1 MAVPIL
7 PPSWGSWP
15 ARLRRCAM
23 SAVVV
28 DLPLVPVM
36 ATNGASGACRR
47 RSRQNNSMSPITS
60 TPASRAI
67 STLQCGLGW
76 VSGAPGVSTSAAKL
90 AQEALR
96 KSMVTKWARAASAN
110 LSAPSSPAKTL
121 APPAL
126 SAWQLARPDPPRP
139 NTATLLPAKEVTGIM
154 IVCSPQLERGE
165 AGQRQHHRDD
175 PEPDHDLRLGP
186 AQLLEMMMDRRHLE
200 DALARELEGRNLHD
214 HRNRFQHE
222 QSADHGQHDLVLDG
236 DRDRTEHAAER
247 ERAGVAHEDRGR
259 RRVEPE
265 KSEARAEQRAA
276 QHRELA
282 GARDIVDLQI
292 VGEDHVAGEIGDQA
306 KACGCNH
313 DRDDCEPVET
323 VGQIDGIAGADNDE
337 SAEDHE
343 EPAEIQ
349 HYILEERDRKRRR
362 RRVAAEP
369 DQRVAGGERDHRFQ
383 RQAEAA
389 GKAAG
394 GLFRH
399 LQIIVIEADEAEA
412 ERHREHDPD
421 IGVERV
427 GPQQG
432 RDHEPRQDHQP
443 AHGGRALLGEMRLRA
458 VGADRLALA
467 LPDPQ
472 MVDDPGAEQE
482 DEQGPR
488 YHRAAGT
495 ECDVAENIQKRA
507 KRGEA
512 GKGV

>member
-175 PEPDHDLRLGP
+175 PEPDHDLRFGP
-186 AQLLEMMMDRRHLE
+186 AQLLEMVMDRRHPE
-200 DALARELEGRNLHD
+200 DALAGELERRHLHD
-214 HRNRFQHE
+214 LMFDRNR
-222 QSADHGQHDLVLDG
+222 
-236 DRDRTEHAAER
+236 DRAKHAAER
-247 ERAGVAHEDRGR
+247 QRTGIAHEDRRR
-259 RRVEPE
+259 RRVEP
-265 KSEARAEQRAA
+265 Q
-276 QHRELA
+276 
-282 GARDIVDLQI
+282 
-292 VGEDHVAGEIGDQA
+292 
-306 KACGCNH
+306 
-313 DRDDCEPVET
+313 
-323 VGQIDGIAGADNDE
+323 E
-337 SAEDHE
+337 S
-343 EPAEIQ
+343 Q
-349 HYILEERDRKRRR
+349 S
-362 RRVAAEP
+362 
-369 DQRVAGGERDHRFQ
+369 
-383 RQAEAA
+383 
-389 GKAAG
+389 
-394 GLFRH
+394 
-399 LQIIVIEADEAEA
+399 
-412 ERHREHDPD
+412 
-421 IGVERV
+421 
-427 GPQQG
+427 
-432 RDHEPRQDHQP
+432 
-443 AHGGRALLGEMRLRA
+443 
-458 VGADRLALA
+458 
-467 LPDPQ
+467 
-472 MVDDPGAEQE
+472 GAEHGATQ
-482 DEQGPR
+482 
-488 YHRAAGT
+488 
-495 ECDVAENIQKRA
+495 
-507 KRGEA
+507 
-512 GKGV
+512 